1 MSASEPAPSR
11 SVGGIALTVL
21 APLALFVVI
30 AGLWQLVATA
40 DSDLLPPLQTVFA
53 ELVSRPLFYLS
64 NLGSTVIAA
73 VAGFAVGGVI
83 AGLLAVAV
91 VSVRVLR
98 AAILPLALLVNV
110 TPIVAIAPALVVA
123 FGFNAVPHI
132 VVAALS
138 AFFPVLINA
147 ISGLT
152 AVDREALDV
161 LRAMSGSRLEIFV
174 QLRVPSSLRYV
185 FAGARLSM
193 TAAMVGAVVS
203 EFTGTASG
211 IGAVIVTATQVLNL
225 AQMWVGILFAAVA
238 TLLLLLLVGLVE
250 RLVVR
255 W

>member
-1 MSASEPAPSR
+1 MSTSEATSGR
-11 SVGGIALTVL
+11 HVGGIALTVL
-21 APLALFVVI
+21 APLVLFVLI
-30 AGLWQLVATA
+30 AVLWELVAVA
-40 DSDLLPPLQTVFA
+40 NSSLLPPLQTVFA

-64 NLGSTVIAA
+64 NLSSTLIAA
-73 VAGFAVGGVI
+73 VAGFVIGGIVAI
-83 AGLLAVAV
+83 VLAVAV
-91 VSVRVLR
+91 VYVRVLR

-161 LRAMSGSRLEIFV
+161 FRAMSGSPFEIFV
-174 QLRVPSSLRYV
+174 HLRVPSSLRYV
-185 FAGARLSM
+185 FAGARLSV

-203 EFTGTASG
+203 EFTGTVSG
-211 IGAVIVTATQVLNL
+211 IGAVIITATQYLNL

-238 TLLLLLLVGLVE
+238 TLLLLLLVGFVE